1 MGVPRILEWRPTRSN
16 WPYAFAAL
24 AVLLVAPL
32 GVSRSAK
39 KPLWPGLPGVLS
51 GDEPHYLVMIH
62 SLIDDGD
69 FDLANNYRDVHR
81 GGLQA
86 GRIFAGEPLDHH
98 VNWYEDGRLVKWW
111 QVYEMEPERW
121 ERDGD
126 GRPVPTPRR
135 GEAVRSVGGREYSQ
149 HPVGLA
155 VLLAPF
161 LFAFR
166 NTALVEP
173 AALLCSG
180 LATVGGCWA
189 WCRLAAP
196 YARSPARL
204 FAAAAVAYLGSPLWH
219 YGQNLFSESF
229 LAFFCVAAFA
239 AALRADSMFLAGL
252 FVGAGVLV
260 KTPFGLV
267 AVPLIGD
274 ALLRRDARRALAC
287 AVPVVLAGGLVM
299 EWNRRMYGGW
309 LRNPQE
315 WEAGS
320 PLAGVLGLA
329 FSWEHGLLLSTPA
342 LALAALA
349 FPGWLRQYPREA
361 VIITSAALLYGGL
374 MASWAQWWGG
384 TCYSAR
390 LILPVVPLLFAPLAY
405 VFDSWLW
412 KSGRI
417 LRGAVAAVMAVSV
430 VFGAVAAFGCDY
442 VWVRQPFELFL

>member
-1 MGVPRILEWRPTRSN
+1 MRVPRVWGWRGTGPGRTH
-16 WPYAFAAL
+16 AFAAL
-24 AVLLVAPL
+24 ALLLLAPL
-32 GVSRSAK
+32 AVSRSAT

-51 GDEPHYLVMIH
+51 GDEPHYLVMVH
-62 SLIDDGD
+62 SVIDDGD

-86 GRIFAGEPLDHH
+86 GRVFAGEPLDHH

-111 QVYEMEPERW
+111 QVYEMDPDGW
-121 ERDGD
+121 ARDDEGH
-126 GRPVPTPRR
+126 PVPTVRR
-135 GEAVRSVGGREYSQ
+135 GAEYRPTAGGEYSQ

-189 WCRLAAP
+189 WCRLAGP
-196 YARSPARL
+196 YAKSPAHL
-204 FAAAAVAYLGSPLWH
+204 SAAAAVAYLGSPLWH
-219 YGQNLFSESF
+219 YGQTLFSESF

-239 AALRADSMFLAGL
+239 AALRAEGFFVAGL

-260 KTPFGLV
+260 KTPFGLIALPLV
-267 AVPLIGD
+267 VDAV
-274 ALLRRDARRALAC
+274 LRRNLRQALAC
-287 AVPVVLAGGLVM
+287 AAPVVAAGCLLM
-299 EWNRRMYGGW
+299 FWNERMYGGW
-309 LRNPQE
+309 LRSPQE

-320 PLAGVLGLA
+320 TLEGVLGLA
-329 FSWEHGLLLSTPA
+329 FSRGHGILLSTPS

-349 FPGWLRQYPREA
+349 FPGWLRRYPREA
-361 VIITSAALLYGGL
+361 VLTAAAAVLYGGL
-374 MASWAQWWGG
+374 MASWLQWWGG

-390 LILPVVPLLFAPLAY
+390 LILPVVPLLFLPLASL
-405 VFDSWLW
+405 FDSRLW
-412 KSGRI
+412 
-417 LRGAVAAVMAVSV
+417 GASRAFRAAAVAVMAVSV
-430 VFGAVAAFGCDY
+430 AFGAVAAFGCDY
-442 VWVRQPFELFL
+442 VWVRQPFDLFW